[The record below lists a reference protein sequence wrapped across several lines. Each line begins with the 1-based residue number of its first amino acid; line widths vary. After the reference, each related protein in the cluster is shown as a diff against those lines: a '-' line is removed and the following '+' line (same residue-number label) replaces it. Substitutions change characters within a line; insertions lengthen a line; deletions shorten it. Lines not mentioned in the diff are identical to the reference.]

1 MGVSVLITSKVHL
14 EANLNN
20 ARKYCSKANYN
31 KCKLFLRPMH
41 KEITLSTIDSNPSSC
56 SPAYGMHNQ
65 SQPEAE
71 GDPAPQ
77 PPLPQ
82 LLPQDSLGRFLD
94 VFSFSSIAQAIPF

>member
-20 ARKYCSKANYN
+20 ASKYCSKANYN
-31 KCKLFLRPMH
+31 ESKLFLRPMH
-41 KEITLSTIDSNPSSC
+41 KEITLSTIDSDPSSC
-56 SPAYGMHNQ
+56 SPAYGMHHQ

-71 GDPAPQ
+71 GDLAPQ

-82 LLPQDSLGRFLD
+82 LPMPQDSLGRFL
-94 VFSFSSIAQAIPF
+94 VFSFSSIVRAIPF